1 MPTRRACCLSWSL
14 LACSPL
20 AHAESDSLQV
30 VTGNLP
36 PFAVEGADAEPGM
49 LVELTEALLAQAG
62 WPVKVQFYPWARAM
76 QTALHQPRTLI
87 LPLTRTPER
96 EAQYQWLVR
105 LYVQRFVFITRKGMP
120 KVAQLAQAQGLRVV
134 VLRGSPN
141 VAQLQR
147 HGFADERI
155 TQATTVVDMLRMLEL
170 GMVDAIYGGDLVNL
184 SAAVQS
190 GRDPTRF
197 ELGLLLESGE
207 VWLAA
212 SSGVTEAEA
221 QRLQAAHQALV
232 RNGVQDKIFGRYR
245 AL

>member
-1 MPTRRACCLSWSL
+1 MPTRRACCLSL

-20 AHAESDSLQV
+20 VHAQANGLAV

-36 PFAVEGADAEPGM
+36 PFAVEGNAAEPGM
-49 LVELTEALLAQAG
+49 LVELTEALMAQAG

-96 EAQYQWLVR
+96 EPHYQWVVR
-105 LYVQRFVFITRKGMP
+105 LYVQRFVFITRQGTP
-120 KVAQLAQAQGLRVV
+120 KVTQLAQAQGLRVV

-141 VAQLQR
+141 VAQLQL
-147 HGFADERI
+147 HGFAEERI

-197 ELGLLLESGE
+197 ELGLLLESGD

-212 SSGVTEAEA
+212 SSGVTEAET
-221 QRLQAAHQALV
+221 QRLQAAH
-232 RNGVQDKIFGRYR
+232 
-245 AL
+245 